1 MPSVEGLTPQ
11 IMWYTLYG
19 FFAVCLLFLIGFRV
33 YDAIHTLAE
42 RRRQRRESE
51 KPDFADKVSN
61 KVIKEL
67 GPRLEEIESNLAKDK
82 KRLET
87 HEQLITSMQTGQK
100 EIHDGLS
107 AIAKFMLVISNYG
120 NLGENEKVKEAST
133 ELQKFLAER
142 L

>member
-1 MPSVEGLTPQ
+1 MPTVEGLTPA
-11 IMWYTLYG
+11 ILWYMLYG
-19 FFAVCLLFLIGFRV
+19 LVACGLLFLVGFRV

-42 RRRQRRESE
+42 RRRQKKESE
-51 KPDFADKVSN
+51 QPDFAEKVSK

-67 GPRLEEIESNLAKDK
+67 GPRLEKIESDLSKDK

-87 HEQLITSMQTGQK
+87 HEQLITGMQTGQK

-107 AIAKFMLVISNYG
+107 AIAKFMLVISTYG
-120 NLGENEKVKEAST
+120 SIGDNDKVKEASA

>member
-1 MPSVEGLTPQ
+1 MPTVEGFTPQ
-11 IMWYTLYG
+11 IAWYTVYG

-42 RRRQRRESE
+42 RRRQKKEAE
-51 KPDFADKVSN
+51 KPDFAEKVSK
-61 KVIKEL
+61 KVIKDL
-67 GPRLEEIESNLAKDK
+67 GPRLEEMESNLAKDK

-87 HEQLITSMQTGQK
+87 HEQLITGMQSGQK

-107 AIAKFMLVISNYG
+107 AIAKFMLVIGNYG
-120 NLGENEKVKEAST
+120 DFSNNEKIKEAST
-133 ELQKFLAER
+133 ELQKFLAEK

>member
-1 MPSVEGLTPQ
+1 MPTVEGLTPA
-11 IMWYTLYG
+11 ILWYMVYG
-19 FFAVCLLFLIGFRV
+19 LLACGLIFLIGFRV
-33 YDAIHTLAE
+33 YDAIHTVAE
-42 RRRQRRESE
+42 RRRQKREAE
-51 KPDFADKVSN
+51 KPDFADKVSK

-87 HEQLITSMQTGQK
+87 HEQLITGMQTGQK

-107 AIAKFMLVISNYG
+107 AIAKFMLVIINYG
-120 NLGENEKVKEAST
+120 DLGNNDQIKEASL
-133 ELQKFLAER
+133 ELQKFLAEK

>member
-1 MPSVEGLTPQ
+1 MPTVEGFTPA
-11 IMWYTLYG
+11 IAWSTLYG
-19 FFAVCLLFLIGFRV
+19 VFALALLFLIGFRV

-51 KPDFADKVSN
+51 KPDFADKVS
-61 KVIKEL
+61 KQVIKDL
-67 GPRLEEIESNLAKDK
+67 GPRLEKIESDLAKDK

-87 HEQLITSMQTGQK
+87 HETLISGMQSGQK

-120 NLGENEKVKEAST
+120 NLGDNEKVKEAST

-142 L
+142 I

>member
-1 MPSVEGLTPQ
+1 MPTVEGLTPA
-11 IMWYTLYG
+11 ILWYMVYG
-19 FFAVCLLFLIGFRV
+19 LLACGLIFLIGFRV
-33 YDAIHTLAE
+33 YDAIHTVAE
-42 RRRQRRESE
+42 RRRQKKEAE
-51 KPDFADKVSN
+51 KPDFADKVSK

-87 HEQLITSMQTGQK
+87 HEQLITGMQTGQK

-120 NLGENEKVKEAST
+120 NLGNNEQIKEASL
-133 ELQKFLAER
+133 ELQKFLAEK

>member
-1 MPSVEGLTPQ
+1 MPTVEGFTPQ
-11 IMWYTLYG
+11 IAWYTLYG

-33 YDAIHTLAE
+33 YDAIHTMAE
-42 RRRQRRESE
+42 RRRQKKESE
-51 KPDFADKVSN
+51 KPDFADKVSQ
-61 KVIKEL
+61 KVIKDL
-67 GPRLEEIESNLAKDK
+67 GPRLEEIESNLSKDK

-87 HEQLITSMQTGQK
+87 HEQLISSMQSGQK

-120 NLGENEKVKEAST
+120 DLGSNERVKEAST